1 MTDDSSMWRR
11 RIETYSGAGLVIA
24 GDEDLLLLHGQRDR
38 FQGRVFVFK
47 DACVEAVLWRRIQA
61 GLVIAQLLLPQRV
74 SRDARSPGGYERPGR

>member
-1 MTDDSSMWRR
+1 MTDDSGMWRR

-47 DACVEAVLWRRIQA
+47 DACVEAVLWRRRIRT
-61 GLVIAQLLLPQRV
+61 GLVIAQLLCH
-74 SRDARSPGGYERPGR
+74 SE